1 MALPQLNTPTY
12 ELLLPSTDLKV
23 QYRPFLVKEEKLLLL
38 ALESEND
45 KEIIQAV
52 KQVIE
57 NCTFGKLNAEE
68 LPIFDI
74 EYIFLQIRAK
84 SVGEVVKFKIL
95 CPDDKKTY
103 ADVELDLTAVD
114 VQVEDEHNNNVVL
127 DENKKLGIVFK
138 YPTIQL
144 FRRNLTN
151 TNENI
156 DTLLEIIYSCVDYI
170 YEGENIYYGKD
181 STTQELKDFVEN
193 LSQKQFQSVQKF
205 FESMPKLKHDINI
218 LNPKTNVESKI
229 QLVGLQDFF
238 EYASLI
244 TH

>member
-1 MALPQLNTPTY
+1 MV
-12 ELLLPSTDLKV
+12 S
-23 QYRPFLVKEEKLLLL
+23 
-38 ALESEND
+38 
-45 KEIIQAV
+45 
-52 KQVIE
+52 QV
-57 NCTFGKLNAEE
+57 
-68 LPIFDI
+68 D
-74 EYIFLQIRAK
+74 
-84 SVGEVVKFKIL
+84 
-95 CPDDKKTY
+95 
-103 ADVELDLTAVD
+103 
-114 VQVEDEHNNNVVL
+114 NNVVL